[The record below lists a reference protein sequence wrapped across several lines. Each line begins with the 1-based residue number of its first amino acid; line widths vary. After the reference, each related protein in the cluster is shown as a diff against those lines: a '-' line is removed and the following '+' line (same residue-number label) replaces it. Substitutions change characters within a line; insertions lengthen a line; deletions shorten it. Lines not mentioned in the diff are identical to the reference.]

1 MKFRIMSRSE
11 HRKYVRSLTIF
22 LSALVSTFVLA
33 AVAFPQIVTVPK
45 SKLTAKEERDET
57 PPSLAEMVEK
67 QRILRQK
74 KEHDEMLK
82 RGDEALRLSQA
93 LEESFNDGSGFSQ
106 KDLQNLETLE
116 KVVGKI
122 RNELGGDEDE
132 DDDKDLWK
140 DSTGPENNARRDVVS
155 AFKFLRDSTV
165 KLVDEL
171 KKSSRFSI
179 SVAAV
184 ESSNAV
190 IRIARFLRLKK

>member
-1 MKFRIMSRSE
+1 MIRSE
-11 HRKYVRSLTIF
+11 HRSFARSSTIL
-22 LSALVSTFVLA
+22 LSLIISAFIFA
-33 AVAFPQIVTVPK
+33 AVAAGQTNTPTKPRLTV
-45 SKLTAKEERDET
+45 KEDRDDQT
-57 PPSLAEMVEK
+57 PPSVGEMVEK

-74 KEHDEMLK
+74 KEHDEMMK
-82 RGDEALRLSQA
+82 RGDEALKLSEE
-93 LEESFNDGSGFSQ
+93 LEESFHEGAGFSQ
-106 KDLQNLETLE
+106 KDLQKLESLE

-122 RNELGGDEDE
+122 RDELGGD
-132 DDDKDLWK
+132 DDDKNDVLE

>member
-1 MKFRIMSRSE
+1 MKLRIMNRSD
-11 HRKYVRSLTIF
+11 RRSYAYRLTIF
-22 LSALVSTFVLA
+22 LSLPIVACVLA
-33 AVAFPQIVTVPK
+33 GITTAQVNTQPK
-45 SKLTAKEERDET
+45 SKLTAKEDRDEQT
-57 PPSLAEMVEK
+57 PPSVTEMVEK

-74 KEHDEMLK
+74 KEHGDMLR
-82 RGDEALRLSQA
+82 RGDEALKLAEQ
-93 LEESFNDGSGFSQ
+93 LEESFNESAGVSPQ
-106 KDLQNLETLE
+106 DLEKLEALE

-122 RNELGGDEDE
+122 RNELGGDD
-132 DDDKDLWK
+132 DDDKDVLK
-140 DSTGPENNARRDVVS
+140 DSTGPENNARRDVLS

-165 KLVDEL
+165 RLVDEL

>member
-1 MKFRIMSRSE
+1 MGTFGLIACLPALL
-11 HRKYVRSLTIF
+11 VCLF
-22 LSALVSTFVLA
+22 FSAAETLA
-33 AVAFPQIVTVPK
+33 QQVNSPPK
-45 SKLTAKEERDET
+45 SKLSIKEERDDQT
-57 PPSLAEMVEK
+57 PPSVGEMVEK

-74 KEHDEMLK
+74 KEHQEMLR
-82 RGDEALRLSQA
+82 RGDEALKLSEE
-93 LEESFNDGSGFSQ
+93 LEESFNDGSGLSTE
-106 KDLQNLETLE
+106 DLQKLEALE

-122 RNELGGDEDE
+122 RDDLGGD
-132 DDDKDLWK
+132 DDDDEKVLK
-140 DSTGPENNARRDVVS
+140 DSSGPENNARRDVVS

>member
-1 MKFRIMSRSE
+1 MNRRRHNRFTRSWAILA
-11 HRKYVRSLTIF
+11 STL
-22 LSALVSTFVLA
+22 LSAFVFT
-33 AVAFPQIVTVPK
+33 AVGIAQTNTPPK
-45 SKLTAKEERDET
+45 SKLSMKDDRDDDQ
-57 PPSLAEMVEK
+57 PPSVGEMVEK

-74 KEHDEMLK
+74 KEYGEMLK
-82 RGDEALRLSQA
+82 RGDEALKLSEE
-93 LEESFNDGSGFSQ
+93 LETSFNESESLSP
-106 KDLQNLETLE
+106 KDLERLAALE

-122 RNELGGDEDE
+122 RGDLGGGD
-132 DDDKDLWK
+132 DDDKLE

-155 AFKFLRDSTV
+155 AFKFLRSSTV
-165 KLVDEL
+165 RLVDEL

>member
-1 MKFRIMSRSE
+1 MKFRVMSRSG
-11 HRKYVRSLTIF
+11 HRKYLRSLTIF
-22 LSALVSTFVLA
+22 VSALMGAFVFVTITTAQVSTL
-33 AVAFPQIVTVPK
+33 PK
-45 SKLTAKEERDET
+45 AKLTGKEDRDET
-57 PPSLAEMVEK
+57 PPSLTEMVEK

-82 RGDEALRLSQA
+82 RGDEALKLSEE
-93 LEESFNDGSGFSQ
+93 LEESFKAGADFSQ
-106 KDLQNLETLE
+106 KDLQKLESLE

-122 RNELGGDEDE
+122 RNELGGD
-132 DDDKDLWK
+132 DDDDNEDVWK
-140 DSTGPENNARRDVVS
+140 DSTGPENNARRDVLS
-155 AFKFLRDSTV
+155 AFKFLRDSTA

>member
-1 MKFRIMSRSE
+1 MNRS
-11 HRKYVRSLTIF
+11 HRRSYAYRLAIF
-22 LSALVSTFVLA
+22 LSLPIVACLLA
-33 AVAFPQIVTVPK
+33 GITAAQVNTQPK
-45 SKLTAKEERDET
+45 SKLTAKEDRDDQP
-57 PPSLAEMVEK
+57 PPSVTEMVEK

-74 KEHDEMLK
+74 KEYGEMLR
-82 RGDEALRLSQA
+82 RGDAALKLAEQ
-93 LEESFNDGSGFSQ
+93 LEESFNEGAGFSPQ
-106 KDLQNLETLE
+106 DLQNLEALE

-122 RNELGGDEDE
+122 RNELGGDD
-132 DDDKDLWK
+132 DDDKDVLK
-140 DSTGPENNARRDVVS
+140 DSSGPENNARRDVLS

-165 KLVDEL
+165 RLVDEL

>member
-1 MKFRIMSRSE
+1 MNRLRNSGFT
-11 HRKYVRSLTIF
+11 RKCAIIVSF
-22 LSALVSTFVLA
+22 LFSAFVLTT
-33 AVAFPQIVTVPK
+33 VCIGQVTAPPK
-45 SKLTAKEERDET
+45 SKLTIREDRDDEQ
-57 PPSLAEMVEK
+57 PPSVGEMIEK

-74 KEHDEMLK
+74 KEYGEMLK
-82 RGDEALRLSQA
+82 RGDEALKLS
-93 LEESFNDGSGFSQ
+93 EE
-106 KDLQNLETLE
+106 LETSFGESETLSSRDLEKLEALE

-122 RNELGGDEDE
+122 RNDLGGDN
-132 DDDKDLWK
+132 DDDKIE

-155 AFKFLRDSTV
+155 AFKFLRSSTMR
-165 KLVDEL
+165 LVDEL

>member
-1 MKFRIMSRSE
+1 M
-11 HRKYVRSLTIF
+11 
-22 LSALVSTFVLA
+22 STFVLA
-33 AVAFPQIVTVPK
+33 PVAFPQVATVPK

-57 PPSLAEMVEK
+57 PPSLTEMVEK

-74 KEHDEMLK
+74 KEHDEMLR
-82 RGDEALRLSQA
+82 RGDEALRLSEA

-122 RNELGGDEDE
+122 RNELGGD
-132 DDDKDLWK
+132 DDDDDDNDLWK
-140 DSTGPENNARRDVVS
+140 DSTGPENNARRDFVS